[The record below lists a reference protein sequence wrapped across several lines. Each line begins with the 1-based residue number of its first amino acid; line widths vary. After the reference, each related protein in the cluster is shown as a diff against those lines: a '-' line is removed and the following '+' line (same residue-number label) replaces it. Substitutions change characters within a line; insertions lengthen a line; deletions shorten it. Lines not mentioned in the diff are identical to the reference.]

1 MIQEDYQGG
10 FLVKNGYHT
19 NGYQPY
25 NPVSENFNK
34 DLNTGVADVTRTSK
48 YIGAMRGN
56 KPCEVIINDQL
67 MEPALLKDDVATIT
81 PATIDKIKVGDFVFF
96 RQGNKM
102 VARRVIKRV
111 IEPGE
116 IYLITKQESSKTPDK
131 RLRASTIVGKVS
143 KLVRKGKETRVPN
156 RASFIDELSAFGT
169 IPFGKVVLKFFA
181 IFIPFLHVDDGL
193 GTTKK

>member
-1 MIQEDYQGG
+1 M
-10 FLVKNGYHT
+10 KNGYHT

-34 DLNTGVADVTRTSK
+34 DLNTGVADVSRTSK
-48 YIGAMRGN
+48 YVGAMRGN
-56 KPCEVIINDQL
+56 KPCEVIIPDQL
-67 MEPALLKDDVATIT
+67 MEPALMKDDMAVIT

-96 RQGNKM
+96 RQGNRM
-102 VARRVIKRV
+102 VVRRVIKRV
-111 IEPGE
+111 IDPKE
-116 IYLITKQESSKTPDK
+116 IYLITKPESSRTPDK

-143 KLVRKGKETRVPN
+143 KLSRNGQEIKVPN
-156 RASFIDELSAFGT
+156 RGSFIDELSAFGT
-169 IPFGKVVLKFFA
+169 IPFGKVVLKFIA

>member
-1 MIQEDYQGG
+1 MN
-10 FLVKNGYHT
+10 NGYQK

-25 NPVSENFNK
+25 NPVTENFNK

-48 YIGAMRGN
+48 YVGALRGS
-56 KPCEVIINDQL
+56 KPCEVIISDQL
-67 MEPALLKDDVATIT
+67 MEPVLLKEDMVLIT

-102 VARRVIKRV
+102 VVRRVIKRV
-111 IEPGE
+111 IDPKE
-116 IYLITKQESSKTPDK
+116 IYLITKPESSRIPDK

-143 KLVRKGKETRVPN
+143 KIVRKGQEVKVPN
-156 RASFIDELSAFGT
+156 RASFIDELSAYGT
-169 IPFGKVVLKFFA
+169 IPFGKVVLKFIA

>member
-1 MIQEDYQGG
+1 MLKYGAQ
-10 FLVKNGYHT
+10 K

-34 DLNTGVADVTRTSK
+34 DLNTGVADITRTSK
-48 YIGAMRGN
+48 YVGALRGS
-56 KPCEVIINDQL
+56 KACEVIVSDNL
-67 MEPALLKDDVATIT
+67 MKPALRKDDVVTIT
-81 PATIDKIKVGDFVFF
+81 PATIDKIKVGDFVFY
-96 RQGNKM
+96 RQGNNM

-116 IYLITKQESSKTPDK
+116 IYLITKQESSKTPEK
-131 RLRASTIVGKVS
+131 RLRASTIVEKVS
-143 KLVRKGKETRVPN
+143 KLMRNGKEIKVPN

-169 IPFGKVVLKFFA
+169 IPFGKVILKFIA